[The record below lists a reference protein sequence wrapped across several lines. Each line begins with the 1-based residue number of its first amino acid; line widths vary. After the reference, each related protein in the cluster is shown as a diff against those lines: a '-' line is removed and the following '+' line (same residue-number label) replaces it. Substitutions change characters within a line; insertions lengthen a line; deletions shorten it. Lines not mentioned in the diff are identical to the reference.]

1 MGTDNN
7 NNHWTFGTDGGLT
20 LPYDGDIKS
29 ITDTSIVVGVPP
41 VAENVAISAV
51 DYDAPVWRVF
61 VSANAYPNLGI
72 DVTTGTTVTTAWG
85 IPVTATVQQVIDD
98 RVGSGRWVFTVDQD
112 VITGFTPGD
121 TATFGTATKNW
132 TFGTDG
138 GLTFP
143 DATVQTTAY
152 TGAVSTSTLVNGTAT
167 VSLSSTGALTLPN
180 GGTLRMST
188 APTSSTGAA
197 GDKAGTIAVNSASI
211 FYCIADY
218 YLDTGTYSAPTTN
231 SNPGNVFF
239 IEIAKG
245 NYPEPQI
252 GWGVS
257 INGAVTQIDSA
268 TTDLGSSWRI
278 SVGSTTAYSPG
289 TSVTLTNPSPSQPN
303 IWVKQAWGTTGS
315 W

>member
-1 MGTDNN
+1 MHFGADAIMANTGTNFGIVSQGSGSSIVQWIDDISDSTAIAGIAVNSMYSSTGSVQIYTGDTGPTPQ
-7 NNHWTFGTDGGLT
+7 HTWTFGTDGSVTFPSGAGFVK
-20 LPYDGDIKS
+20 GDSGQLKVNDS
-29 ITDTSIVVGVPP
+29 ATVSLDLRDTSGRGFYT
-41 VAENVAISAV
+41 NS
-51 DYDAPVWRVF
+51 DGFSLRG
-61 VSANAYPNLGI
+61 N
-72 DVTTGTTVTTAWG
+72 
-85 IPVTATVQQVIDD
+85 
-98 RVGSGRWVFTVDQD
+98 GSNTW
-112 VITGFTPGD
+112 
-121 TATFGTATKNW
+121 K
-132 TFGTDG
+132 FGTDG
-138 GLTFP
+138 SLTFP
-143 DATVQTTAY
+143 DTTVQTTAY
-152 TGAVSTSTLVNGTAT
+152 TGAVSTSTLVNSTAT
-167 VSLSSTGALTLPN
+167 VSLSSTGALTLPD

-257 INGAVTQIDSA
+257 INGAVTQIDTA